1 MMNEKR
7 EKTGLNDLA
16 GWSKL
21 TSFQQAVLK
30 AVYSIPRGE
39 ARTYKQV
46 AQMVAKRA
54 GVKRYAQAYRAVGSV
69 MRKNPYAP
77 LVPCHRVVKS
87 DGTIGNY
94 SAKGGIRA
102 KQLLLKREG
111 ASLSREGAS
120 LSCRFALD

>member
-1 MMNEKR
+1 MKTKNR

-21 TSFQQAVLK
+21 TAFQQAVLR

-39 ARTYKQV
+39 VRAYKQV
-46 AQMVAKRA
+46 AQMVAKRT

-87 DGTIGNY
+87 DGTLGNY

-102 KQLLLKREG
+102 KQHLLNREG
-111 ASLSREGAS
+111 ASLPR
-120 LSCRFALD
+120 RFASD